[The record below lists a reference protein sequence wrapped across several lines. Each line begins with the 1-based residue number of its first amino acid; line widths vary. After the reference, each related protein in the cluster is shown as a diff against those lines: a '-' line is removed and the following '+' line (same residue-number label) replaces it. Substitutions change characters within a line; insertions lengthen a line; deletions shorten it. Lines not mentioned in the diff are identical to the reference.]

1 MKRNEAFDLTQADD
15 VEYVD
20 QWLRAVYGDYDPDY
34 STAADSDQYSEDTE
48 FDEYQLQDYADSDD
62 CQCDDSD
69 VRIFLL
75 SSEGGYEGGG
85 EAVER
90 VFAIAHKDSD
100 VEEKHNCK
108 FVPGAICFFS
118 IRGYY
123 QSYDGI
129 TWDDS
134 IRLIKPKIVETVDFS
149 EEI

>member
-20 QWLRAVYGDYDPDY
+20 QWLRAVYGDYDPGVDIHQIPY
-34 STAADSDQYSEDTE
+34 LHCTDR
-48 FDEYQLQDYADSDD
+48 
-62 CQCDDSD
+62 CDDSD

-129 TWDDS
+129 TWDGG